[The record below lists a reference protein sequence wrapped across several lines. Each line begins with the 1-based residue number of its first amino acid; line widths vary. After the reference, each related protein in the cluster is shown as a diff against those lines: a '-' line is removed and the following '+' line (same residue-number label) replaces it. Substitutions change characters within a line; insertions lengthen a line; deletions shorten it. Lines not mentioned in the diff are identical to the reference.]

1 MKRFQFNL
9 ETHVMRTNNVLNR
22 KVRQVDGGVSNFLE
36 LLCVVLGGGLR
47 FLLGFGSSADHFA
60 RLENEGS
67 RFWLS
72 DSHDCRSKTFW
83 LVLDILSI

>member
-1 MKRFQFNL
+1 VKRFKLNF
-9 ETHVMRTNNVLNR
+9 EAHVMRANNVLDGEI
-22 KVRQVDGGVSNFLE
+22 RQVDVGVSNFLE

-72 DSHDCRSKTFW
+72 DSHDCRGKTFW